1 MNIVHARLW
10 RTKVTIGSDGLAEV
24 VTATEVGRRPLP
36 VSLSQLVGINALACD
51 LRGVIDEGVHDHEVN
66 LLTSYVADTKNGT
79 PLTAHYPRLT
89 ATSRHIR
96 SFVSECT
103 GLGVMSAVS
112 ETLFAWKPD
121 KRSLNSF
128 DVLPRQLIGVYGR
141 KGPRPDLL
149 FHLDAGVIAGEARGR
164 SRKEKSLFPTTA
176 TKPQK
181 DRILTLANW
190 SIRNTGH
197 PYFMSWVWIG
207 PSGVVVDVFLP
218 DDEKVTNNIA
228 TDWVK
233 TTNGERWVI
242 APERSRHR
250 PVIGPATDFSE
261 DGTMEGGDN
270 RVARRRTIR
279 VQSGTVRRVLEE
291 SANQADIQADAVM
304 RKLFERRPI
313 VGSVAGIPVR
323 GKWIT
328 ANALGPATHEVLVGV
343 LGEGLPTE
351 GRAQRR
357 RRSLGVDA
365 ALDGRLL
372 TVVHHLDEERPSWD
386 RIERDIL
393 RAP

>member
-1 MNIVHARLW
+1 MNVVHARLW
-10 RTKVTIGSDGLAEV
+10 HTKVSTGSDGLAEA
-24 VTATEVGRRPLP
+24 VTATEVGRGPLP

-66 LLTSYVADTKNGT
+66 LLTSYVAETNNGT
-79 PLTAHYPRLT
+79 PLTANYSRLT

-112 ETLFAWKPD
+112 EALFAWKPD

-128 DVLPRQLIGVYGR
+128 DVLPRQLVGVYGR
-141 KGPRPDLL
+141 TGPRPDLL
-149 FHLDAGVIAGEARGR
+149 FHLDAGVVAGEARGR

-218 DDEKVTNNIA
+218 EGEKVTENIA
-228 TDWVK
+228 TDWV
-233 TTNGERWVI
+233 TTTREERWVI
-242 APERSRHR
+242 ASERSRRR
-250 PVIGPATDFSE
+250 PSTRPETYLSNDRTTQA
-261 DGTMEGGDN
+261 GDTFL
-270 RVARRRTIR
+270 ARPRSIQ
-279 VQSGTVRRVLEE
+279 VPVGAVRRIVEK
-291 SANQADIQADAVM
+291 SAAQADDRADAVM
-304 RKLFERRPI
+304 SELFERRPI

-323 GKWIT
+323 GKWIG
-328 ANALGPATHEVLVGV
+328 ANALGPATHEVMVGV
-343 LGEGLPTE
+343 LGEGIPAE

-357 RRSLGVDA
+357 RCAQAIDA

-372 TVVHHLDEERPSWD
+372 TVVHRLDEERPSWD
-386 RIERDIL
+386 RIERDL
-393 RAP
+393 LSAP

>member
-10 RTKVTIGSDGLAEV
+10 QTKVSIGSDGLAEV
-24 VTATEVGRRPLP
+24 VTATEVGRGPLP

-66 LLTSYVADTKNGT
+66 LLTSYVAERKNGT
-79 PLTAHYPRLT
+79 PLTANYPRLT
-89 ATSRHIR
+89 ATSRHTR

-112 ETLFAWKPD
+112 EALFEWKPN

-128 DVLPRQLIGVYGR
+128 DVLPRQLVGVYGR
-141 KGPRPDLL
+141 TGPRPDLL
-149 FHLDAGVIAGEARGR
+149 FHLNAGLIAGEARGR

-190 SIRNTGH
+190 SIRHTEH

-218 DDEKVTNNIA
+218 ESEKA
-228 TDWVK
+228 TDNITTEWMK
-233 TTNGERWVI
+233 TTQDELWVI
-242 APERSRHR
+242 SSERSRRR
-250 PVIGPATDFSE
+250 PLTRLATDFSD
-261 DGTMEGGDN
+261 DGTRQGGDTFL
-270 RVARRRTIR
+270 ARSRSIR
-279 VQSGTVRRVLEE
+279 VSAGTVRRIMEE
-291 SANQADIQADAVM
+291 SATQAEARADAVM
-304 RKLFERRPI
+304 QERFERTPI
-313 VGSVAGIPVR
+313 VGSLADIPVR
-323 GKWIT
+323 GKWIR
-328 ANALGPATHEVLVGV
+328 ADALGPATHEVLVGV
-343 LGEGLPTE
+343 LGEVVSAE

-357 RRSLGVDA
+357 RRSQGVDA

-372 TVVHHLDEERPSWD
+372 TVVHRLGEERPSWD
-386 RIERDIL
+386 RIERDL
-393 RAP
+393 LSAP

>member
-10 RTKVTIGSDGLAEV
+10 HTKVSTGSDGLAEV
-24 VTATEVGRRPLP
+24 VTATEVGRGPLP

-66 LLTSYVADTKNGT
+66 LLTSYVAETKNGT

-112 ETLFAWKPD
+112 EALFAWKPD

-128 DVLPRQLIGVYGR
+128 DILPRQLVGVYGR
-141 KGPRPDLL
+141 TGPRPDLL
-149 FHLDAGVIAGEARGR
+149 FHLNAGVIAGEARGR
-164 SRKEKSLFPTTA
+164 SRKEKSQFPATA

-207 PSGVVVDVFLP
+207 PSGVVVDVFIP
-218 DDEKVTNNIA
+218 ENEKVTDNIT
-228 TDWVK
+228 TDWVQ
-233 TTNGERWVI
+233 TTKGERWVI
-242 APERSRHR
+242 ESERPRRR
-250 PVIGPATDFSE
+250 PSTRPATDLP
-261 DGTMEGGDN
+261 DNRTTQGGDDFL
-270 RVARRRTIR
+270 ARPRSIR
-279 VQSGTVRRVLEE
+279 VPTGAVRRIVEK
-291 SANQADIQADAVM
+291 SAAQADVDADAVM
-304 RKLFERRPI
+304 RELFKRRPI
-313 VGSVAGIPVR
+313 VGSVADIPVR
-323 GKWIT
+323 GKWIR
-328 ANALGPATHEVLVGV
+328 ANALGPATHEVMVGV
-343 LGEGLPTE
+343 LGEGVPAE

-357 RRSLGVDA
+357 RRSQGVDA

-372 TVVHHLDEERPSWD
+372 TVVHRLDEERPSWD
-386 RIERDIL
+386 RIERDL
-393 RAP
+393 LSAP